1 MLKIGIVAEGV
12 KADSDVQIISEL
24 VKKILATDPLF
35 ITRPGGNR
43 PNVIK
48 KYCGWLEEFRNEK
61 VDKALVIVDQDMS
74 CVKTLVEKMQER
86 IKARKY
92 YFPVKFHVIKQEIE
106 TWLLSD
112 EQAISKVV
120 ERNVPRVNETLE
132 DIQQPK
138 EKLKEL
144 LSKAKANYTAETL
157 RRIAEE
163 SDIERI
169 AYRCPGFRRFTQ
181 SVVDC

>member
-1 MLKIGIVAEGV
+1 MIKIGIVAEGLPN
-12 KADSDVQIISEL
+12 SDVQIISEL
-24 VKKILATDPLF
+24 VKKILFRDPSF
-35 ITRPGGNR
+35 IPRPGGSR
-43 PNVIK
+43 GNVIK

-61 VDKALVIVDQDMS
+61 VDKALVIIDQDMA
-74 CVKTLVEKMQER
+74 CVKILVERLQER
-86 IKARKY
+86 IKNREY
-92 YFPVKFHVIKQEIE
+92 CFPVKFHVIKQEME

-120 ERNVPRVNETLE
+120 GRTVQRVNQTLE

-163 SDIERI
+163 SDIKRI
-169 AYRCPGFRRFTQ
+169 AYRCPGFIRFKN
-181 SVVDC
+181 SVLDC